1 MKQSEMLAV
10 LKELSS
16 DLLRYAAGSD
26 SIVPGAYAEA
36 LDAAIE
42 TLDRMTWIS
51 VKDRLPE
58 VETKVLIRAQRKCGD
73 TIDSIIT
80 IAFYED
86 GTVLEDNS
94 LWNWEEIWEWG
105 EYDEEK
111 DGYRIPKGWW
121 EGYQYG
127 ELSNNDINDEVT
139 HWMPLP
145 ELPEGE

>member
-42 TLDRMTWIS
+42 TLDRIRWIS
-51 VKDRLPE
+51 VKDILPE
-58 VETKVLIRAQRKCGD
+58 NDNHVLCCTETKKGAKNVIIGYYMDGAWRCGM
-73 TIDSIIT
+73 
-80 IAFYED
+80 
-86 GTVLEDNS
+86 NS
-94 LWNWEEIWEWG
+94 N
-105 EYDEEK
+105 
-111 DGYRIPKGWW
+111 
-121 EGYQYG
+121 
-127 ELSNNDINDEVT
+127 VT

-145 ELPEGE
+145 EPPKGE